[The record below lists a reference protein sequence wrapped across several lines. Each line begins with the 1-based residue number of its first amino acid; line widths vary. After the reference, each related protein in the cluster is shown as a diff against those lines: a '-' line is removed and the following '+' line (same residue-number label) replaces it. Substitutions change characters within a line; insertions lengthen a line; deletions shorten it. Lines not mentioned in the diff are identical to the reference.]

1 MNAGSDERIVFVINP
16 ISGVRRKGMPEFHKI
31 VEDHLRETGLEAVF
45 YVTEYPGHA
54 AEITAEALEL
64 GMHRFVAVG
73 GDGTI
78 NEIAGELAGS
88 PAVLGIIPAGSGNGL
103 AHHLNIPSRT
113 GLALDVILRNKLLP
127 IDTCTINGRFFT
139 SIAGLGFDARVAR
152 QFAKSGKRGFLTY
165 ARIAIREYFSYKPRK
180 FKLSIDEKELVADA
194 FFISFANS
202 NQFGYN
208 TRIAPG
214 ASLTDGLIDVC
225 VVKKPP
231 VRALPGILNLMLR
244 RRIDRSRYMQTYQ
257 AKEVMVKR
265 KKGKTAN
272 VDGESVK
279 IGKLVRVSVR
289 PSSLNVIIP

>member
-1 MNAGSDERIVFVINP
+1 MKAGNDERIVFVINP
-16 ISGVRRKGMPEFHKI
+16 ISGVRRKGIPEFRKI

-54 AEITAEALEL
+54 AELVVEGLEM
-64 GMHRFVAVG
+64 GFQRFVAVG

-78 NEIAGELAGS
+78 NEIAAVLAGS
-88 PAVLGIIPAGSGNGL
+88 SAILGIIPAGSGNGL

-113 GLALDVILRNKLLP
+113 AQALEVILQNKVLP
-127 IDTCTINGRFFT
+127 IDTCTINEHFFT

-165 ARIAIREYFSYKPRK
+165 ARIAIREYFSYKSHK
-180 FKLSIDEKELVADA
+180 YKLDIDGRELKTKA

-214 ASLTDGLIDVC
+214 ASLTDGLVDVC

-231 VRALPGILNLMLR
+231 FRAFPGILNLMLR
-244 RRIDRSRYMQTYQ
+244 RKIDRSKYMETFR
-257 AKEVMVKR
+257 AGEVRVKR
-265 KKGKTAN
+265 KKGKSAN

-279 IGKLVRVSVR
+279 MGKSVTVSVR